1 MSNLTRFYWAKLQ
14 GASNLFKKHK
24 TEEDLD
30 KVQDICC
37 QLVSEYQCPPLCQI
51 EAWVSFVRCAI
62 P

>member
-14 GASNLFKKHK
+14 GASNLFQKHK
-24 TEEDLD
+24 TEDDLD

-37 QLVSEYQCPPLCQI
+37 QLVSESQCPQLCQI
-51 EAWVSFVRCAI
+51 EAFVSFAPRTI